1 MSLIYNQLQWHHN
14 QHKIINLKCISI
26 IFISPAENYFE
37 MLHKHHGIATVSES
51 FALNL

>member
-14 QHKIINLKCISI
+14 QRKIINLKCISI

-37 MLHKHHGIATVSES
+37 MLPKHNGIATVSES